1 MVKIGKYNK
10 LTIFREVDFGIYFHD
25 EKLGDILMPKRYLP
39 EKWLVGDELEV
50 FIYLDSEDRL
60 IATTEKPFAEVDEF
74 ATLEVVATT
83 QVGAFLN
90 WGLMKDLLVP
100 FREQKKRMNVGEKHL
115 VYIYLDPETNR
126 IVASSKIDHFVDN
139 LPVDYETGEEVDLII
154 AEKTDLGFKAI
165 IDNSHFGMLYKNEV
179 FQTLSIGQRLKAY
192 IGKVREDEKIDLV
205 LQKPGYEKME
215 GLAQE
220 ILDKLKASGGYLAVG
235 DKSSPEEI
243 YRIFKISKKNFKKAL
258 GTLYKNRLIII
269 EEEGIKIV

>member
-10 LTIFREVDFGIYFHD
+10 LAIFREVDFGIYFHD

-39 EKWLVGDELEV
+39 EKWAIGDELEV

-74 ATLEVVATT
+74 ATLEVIATT
-83 QVGAFLN
+83 AVGAFLN

-115 VYIYLDPETNR
+115 VFIYLDPETNR

-139 LPVDYETGEEVDLII
+139 LPVDYEPEEEVDLII
-154 AEKTDLGFKAI
+154 AEKTDLGYKAI

-179 FQTLSIGQRLKAY
+179 FQTLTIGQRLKGF

-220 ILDKLKASGGYLAVG
+220 ILDKLKANDGFLAVG
-235 DKSSPEEI
+235 DKSSPEVI
-243 YRIFKISKKNFKKAL
+243 YSQFKISKKNFKKAL
-258 GTLYKNRLIII
+258 GTLYKNRLIVI
-269 EEEGIKIV
+269 EDEGIKLV

>member
-10 LTIFREVDFGIYFHD
+10 LAIFREVDFGIYFHD

-39 EKWLVGDELEV
+39 EKWAIGDELEV

-74 ATLEVVATT
+74 ATLEVIATT
-83 QVGAFLN
+83 AVGAFLN

-115 VYIYLDPETNR
+115 VFIYLDPETNR

-139 LPVDYETGEEVDLII
+139 LPVDYEPGEEVDLII

-179 FQTLSIGQRLKAY
+179 FQTLTIGQKLKGF
-192 IGKVREDEKIDLV
+192 IGKIREDEKIDLV

-220 ILDKLKASGGYLAVG
+220 VLDKLKASGGFLAVG
-235 DKSSPEEI
+235 DKSSPEVI
-243 YRIFKISKKNFKKAL
+243 YSQFKISKKNFKKAL
-258 GTLYKNRLIII
+258 GTLYKNRLIVI
-269 EEEGIKIV
+269 EDEGIRLI